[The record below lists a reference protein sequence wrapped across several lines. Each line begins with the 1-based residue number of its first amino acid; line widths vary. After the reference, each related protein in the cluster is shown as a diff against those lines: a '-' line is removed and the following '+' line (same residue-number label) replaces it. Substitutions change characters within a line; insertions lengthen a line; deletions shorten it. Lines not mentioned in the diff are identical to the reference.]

1 MKDHYFEE
9 HEDAVLDLH
18 GVEREAV
25 VYELEEF
32 FSYAKSRSF
41 DRVRIITGKSSREE
55 TGPIVRQAVQ
65 AYLNQ
70 NGYSYNYAS
79 MLDGGEGALDIFLV

>member
-1 MKDHYFEE
+1 MVDRYFQE

-18 GVEREAV
+18 GVERDGV

-32 FSYAKSRSF
+32 FSYAKSQSF
-41 DRVRIITGKSSREE
+41 DRVRIITGKSTREE
-55 TGPIVRQAVQ
+55 TGPIVRQAVR

-79 MLDGGEGALDIFLV
+79 MFDGGEGALDVYLV